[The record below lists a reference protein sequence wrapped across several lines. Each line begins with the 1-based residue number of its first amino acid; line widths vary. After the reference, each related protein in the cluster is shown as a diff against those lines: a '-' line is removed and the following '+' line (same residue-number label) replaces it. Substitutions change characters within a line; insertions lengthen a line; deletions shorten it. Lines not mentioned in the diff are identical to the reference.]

1 MPDKTDNPEL
11 EFVRAIPDLYAQEND
26 RKIFPMNV
34 NDLEPHPHQP
44 RKTFDPVLMRE
55 LEESIRDVG
64 VLTPLVISVV
74 NNRCYIVSGERRW
87 RAAKAAGLR
96 FVPCVLFETSMGKEI
111 LTASNRQTR
120 LEVFEEFWMAWGHSL
135 DFINAA
141 SGQTLSREEWA
152 NIVRY
157 VVDPEKARVPPPP
170 DWVLE
175 RYAWLRQELRQMFAL
190 QGLELEEMAAYL
202 AAYQNLHPLVQEA
215 LQEGH
220 LAWEPGRRMS
230 AWIKKMRR
238 ALPDH
243 PDLEDEVLAEFIRE
257 EGRRGDLVK
266 TLEQE
271 RRRLLGQR
279 SEPVQRTRMMAGLRQ
294 LRRNLRHILDPQQRE
309 EAEEM
314 LRTAE
319 QAFAAL
325 ERVFGG
331 YGVDPWVMRK
341 RAG

>member
-1 MPDKTDNPEL
+1 MTDNDKTDSP

-34 NDLEPHPHQP
+34 NDLEPHPH
-44 RKTFDPVLMRE
+44 RIRVNLDSKAMRE
-55 LEESIRDVG
+55 LEASIRDQG

-87 RAAKAAGLR
+87 RAARAVGLR
-96 FVPCVLFETSMGKEI
+96 FVPCVLFETAMGQEI
-111 LTASNRQTR
+111 LAAGNRQTR
-120 LEVFEEFWMAWGHSL
+120 LEMFEEFWAAWGLSL
-135 DFINAA
+135 EFINAA
-141 SGQTLSREEWA
+141 SGQSLSREDWA

-157 VVDPEKARVPPPP
+157 VADPEKARVPPPP

-294 LRRNLRHILDPQQRE
+294 IRRNMRHILDPQQRE

-314 LRTAE
+314 LRKVE
-319 QAFAAL
+319 QMFSTL
-325 ERVFGG
+325 EQVFEQ
-331 YGVDPWVMRK
+331 YQVDPWVMRK
-341 RAG
+341 RTG

>member
-1 MPDKTDNPEL
+1 MTDNDKTDT
-11 EFVRAIPDLYAQEND
+11 EFVRAVPDLYAQESD
-26 RKIFPMNV
+26 RRIFPMNV
-34 NDLEPHPHQP
+34 NDLEPHPD
-44 RKTFDPVLMRE
+44 RIRINLDPKAMRE
-55 LEESIRDVG
+55 LEASIRDQG

-87 RAAKAAGLR
+87 RAAKAAGLQ
-96 FVPCVLFETSMGKEI
+96 FVPCVLFETSMGQEI
-111 LTASNRQTR
+111 LMTGNRQVR
-120 LEVFEEFWMAWGHSL
+120 LEVFEEFWLAWTLSL
-135 DFINAA
+135 KFINAA
-141 SGQTLSREEWA
+141 SGQRLSREDWA

-157 VVDPEKARVPPPP
+157 VTDPERARVPPPP

-238 ALPDH
+238 GLPDH
-243 PDLEDEVLAEFIRE
+243 PDLEDDVLREFIE
-257 EGRRGDLVK
+257 QEGRRGDLVK

-279 SEPVQRTRMMAGLRQ
+279 SEPVQRTRVMAGLRQ
-294 LRRNLRHILDPQQRE
+294 IRRNMRHILDPQQRE

-325 ERVFGG
+325 ERTFSD

-341 RAG
+341 RAT